1 MSEDVQ
7 PPTEAAE
14 VQPEAAVSEV
24 EQPTPIEVT
33 AVKKPKPKR
42 YVKKK
47 VAPPEPPA
55 PTQEEPTAETPIP
68 KAKPKAKPRAKK
80 AAAKDVVIDTVD
92 VQPITPETQEPAMV
106 TEPEVVVVEADTT
119 PDTRT
124 PQQRLSDMQLQMKK
138 LRKEAKQVN
147 YKRMLDGKI
156 FKTNLS
162 NTYIVIMSY
171 IPGTEYRMIP
181 RVAPSAAHG
190 KNYNRIHHLRPTSE
204 KDFKLLNMMYQ
215 TPQLAKQLHANI
227 ALRQNFLNQQAS
239 SNVLNEY
246 DRLKRHLEHPQG
258 PPPERRQSTQ
268 DPHELPGEEDD
279 GAEAS
284 TAGGTRKLVSL
295 FLKHSRQ
302 IYI

>member
-7 PPTEAAE
+7 PPTEAAD
-14 VQPEAAVSEV
+14 VQPEAAVPEV

-33 AVKKPKPKR
+33 AVEKPKPKR

-92 VQPITPETQEPAMV
+92 VQPITQEVQEPTIV
-106 TEPEVVVVEADTT
+106 TEPEVVVEADTT

-147 YKRMLDGKI
+147 YKRMLEGKI
-156 FKTNLS
+156 
-162 NTYIVIMSY
+162 
-171 IPGTEYRMIP
+171 
-181 RVAPSAAHG
+181 
-190 KNYNRIHHLRPTSE
+190 
-204 KDFKLLNMMYQ
+204 
-215 TPQLAKQLHANI
+215 
-227 ALRQNFLNQQAS
+227 
-239 SNVLNEY
+239 
-246 DRLKRHLEHPQG
+246 
-258 PPPERRQSTQ
+258 
-268 DPHELPGEEDD
+268 
-279 GAEAS
+279 
-284 TAGGTRKLVSL
+284 
-295 FLKHSRQ
+295 
-302 IYI
+302 